1 MQKTA
6 HKKNKA
12 VDKFLTWLNKNGAV
26 FPNIYFQTYKND
38 ERGVHA
44 RSFYSITPNS
54 YKNSAIYVNL
64 CGDGREITLGKKS
77 FTKFNWY

>member
-1 MQKTA
+1 MKKTA
-6 HKKNKA
+6 HKKIKA

-44 RSFYSITPNS
+44 RTIIQSHQPVIKIPQSMLIYAGMGEDTPW
-54 YKNSAIYVNL
+54 
-64 CGDGREITLGKKS
+64 GKKS
-77 FTKFNWY
+77 LTKFN